1 MKLKALLLS
10 VPLLAISSSL
20 FAHTTTD
27 SIGVENLNGKKVIIH
42 KLDPK
47 DNYYS
52 IGRRYNVSP
61 KTIIQFNNNAPLKI
75 GGTIKV
81 PTDKLFSETATQ
93 TSTPVKQSKPVTV
106 VQQSKPITQPVASVT
121 TPAIQVQPP
130 VTGQPA
136 TTVQAPAVNLT
147 KTAAAVLITS
157 AVVDPAN
164 NADVPANNI
173 QQYKVS
179 AGETLF
185 SIAKRF
191 NTSVEDITSLNKLTS
206 TDLKPDQILKVRTGL
221 PPEVRTI
228 AKQDVLKTDSTAMQI
243 DSASADA
250 KFRANRFGLYEKNEK
265 GVATWIDDT
274 SLDPKK
280 ELVLHR
286 SAPIGTVIKITNPMN
301 NHTTYAKVVGRFTDS
316 EATKDVLIVMTKN
329 TADALGALDKRIHVN
344 ISYGSPNE

>member
-1 MKLKALLLS
+1 MKLKILL
-10 VPLLAISSSL
+10 VIAPLLTLSISI
-20 FAHTTTD
+20 FANPVVD
-27 SIGVENLNGKKVIIH
+27 SVGVENLNGKKVVLH

-61 KTIIQFNNNAPLKI
+61 KAIMQFNNNAPLKI
-75 GGTIKV
+75 GGIVKV
-81 PTDKLFSETATQ
+81 PTEQSFTQ
-93 TSTPVKQSKPVTV
+93 TAATTPAPVQQTRPQVQQPVQQPKPQQPVAQQPKPQTQQPV
-106 VQQSKPITQPVASVT
+106 VQQQA
-121 TPAIQVQPP
+121 
-130 VTGQPA
+130 PA
-136 TTVQAPAVNLT
+136 TTVTTTTPAADTTPAKPVNMDN
-147 KTAAAVLITS
+147 V
-157 AVVDPAN
+157 
-164 NADVPANNI
+164 

-179 AGETLF
+179 AGETLY

-191 NTSVEDITSLNKLTS
+191 GTSVEDITKLNNLTS
-206 TDLKPDQILKVRTGL
+206 STLTPNQVIKVRSGM
-221 PPEVRTI
+221 PPEERPV
-228 AKQDVLKTDSTAMQI
+228 AKQDAVVTTSDSTVAAI
-243 DSASADA
+243 DSAGN
-250 KFRANRFGLYEKNEK
+250 KLKANRFGLYEKNET

-286 SAPIGTVIKITNPMN
+286 TAPIGTVIKITNPMN

-344 ISYGSPNE
+344 ISYGSPNPNE

>member
-1 MKLKALLLS
+1 MKLKTLLL
-10 VPLLAISSSL
+10 VLPLITLSISL
-20 FAHTTTD
+20 FANPVLD
-27 SIGVENLNGKKVIIH
+27 SVGYENLNGKRVVLH

-61 KTIIQFNNNAPLKI
+61 KTIIQFNNNAALKI
-75 GGTIKV
+75 GGIIKV
-81 PTDKLFSETATQ
+81 PTEQSFLQ
-93 TSTPVKQSKPVTV
+93 RTPTPPPAA
-106 VQQSKPITQPVASVT
+106 QQNKA
-121 TPAIQVQPP
+121 QVQPP
-130 VTGQPA
+130 VTQPPSKPQTQQPVAQPPVQQPTA
-136 TTVQAPAVNLT
+136 TATQSADTTPQKPVNLDN
-147 KTAAAVLITS
+147 V
-157 AVVDPAN
+157 
-164 NADVPANNI
+164 

-191 NTSVEDITSLNKLTS
+191 GTSVDDIIKLNGLTS
-206 TDLKPDQILKVRTGL
+206 NNLTPNQIIKVRAGL
-221 PPEVRTI
+221 PPEERPVV
-228 AKQDVLKTDSTAMQI
+228 KQDGVKQQDSTVTAI
-243 DSASADA
+243 DSAGN
-250 KFRANRFGLYEKNEK
+250 KLKANKFGLYEKNET

-286 SAPIGTVIKITNPMN
+286 TAPIGTVIKITNPMN

-344 ISYGSPNE
+344 ISYGSPTPNE

>member
-1 MKLKALLLS
+1 MKVKILL
-10 VPLLAISSSL
+10 VIAPLLTLSISI
-20 FAHTTTD
+20 FANPVVD
-27 SIGVENLNGKKVIIH
+27 SIGVENLNGKKVVLH

-61 KTIIQFNNNAPLKI
+61 KAIIQFNNNAALKI
-75 GGTIKV
+75 GGIIKV
-81 PTDKLFSETATQ
+81 PTEQSFTQ
-93 TSTPVKQSKPVTV
+93 TAATTPVQQNKP
-106 VQQSKPITQPVASVT
+106 
-121 TPAIQVQPP
+121 QVQPP
-130 VTGQPA
+130 VQQPKPQVQQPVAQQPKPQAQQPVVQQQVPA
-136 TTVQAPAVNLT
+136 TTTVATTPPTDTTPAKPVNMDN
-147 KTAAAVLITS
+147 V
-157 AVVDPAN
+157 
-164 NADVPANNI
+164 

-179 AGETLF
+179 AGETLY

-191 NTSVEDITSLNKLTS
+191 GTSVEDITKLNGLTS
-206 TDLKPDQILKVRTGL
+206 STLTPNQIVKVRSGM
-221 PPEVRTI
+221 PPEERPV
-228 AKQDVLKTDSTAMQI
+228 AKQDAVVTTQDSTVAAI
-243 DSASADA
+243 DSASN
-250 KFRANRFGLYEKNEK
+250 KLKANRFGLYEKNET

-286 SAPIGTVIKITNPMN
+286 TAPIGTVIKITNPMN

-344 ISYGSPNE
+344 ISYGSPNPNE

>member
-1 MKLKALLLS
+1 MKFKILLS
-10 VPLLAISSSL
+10 IAPLLTLSISL
-20 FAHTTTD
+20 FANPVAD
-27 SIGVENLNGKKVIIH
+27 SVGVENLNGKKVVLH

-52 IGRRYNVSP
+52 VGRRYNVSP
-61 KTIIQFNNNAPLKI
+61 KAIIQFNNNAALKI
-75 GGTIKV
+75 GGIIKV
-81 PTDKLFSETATQ
+81 PTEQSFTQ
-93 TSTPVKQSKPVTV
+93 TAATTPAP
-106 VQQSKPITQPVASVT
+106 VQQSKPQQPVVQQQAKPQTQQPVVQQQALAPVQQQAAPVPAQTATTTATDT
-121 TPAIQVQPP
+121 TPQKPL
-130 VTGQPA
+130 
-136 TTVQAPAVNLT
+136 NLDN
-147 KTAAAVLITS
+147 V
-157 AVVDPAN
+157 
-164 NADVPANNI
+164 

-191 NTSVEDITSLNKLTS
+191 GTSVEDITKLNGLTSNTLTPNQVIKVRSGMPPEERPVVKQDAIREDSTVAAVDSAGNKL
-206 TDLKPDQILKVRTGL
+206 K
-221 PPEVRTI
+221 
-228 AKQDVLKTDSTAMQI
+228 
-243 DSASADA
+243 
-250 KFRANRFGLYEKNEK
+250 ANKYGLYEKNET

>member
-1 MKLKALLLS
+1 MKLKILLL
-10 VPLLAISSSL
+10 VAPLLTLSISL
-20 FAHTTTD
+20 FANPVAD
-27 SIGVENLNGKKVIIH
+27 SVGVENLNGKKVILH

-61 KTIIQFNNNAPLKI
+61 KAIIQFNNNAALKI
-75 GGTIKV
+75 GGIVKV
-81 PTDKLFSETATQ
+81 PTEVSFSQTAV
-93 TSTPVKQSKPVTV
+93 TPQP
-106 VQQSKPITQPVASVT
+106 VQQNKP
-121 TPAIQVQPP
+121 QVQPP
-130 VTGQPA
+130 VTQPSKPPVVQQKPQTQQPVVQQQA
-136 TTVQAPAVNLT
+136 QQPVAQTTDTTPQKAVNLDN
-147 KTAAAVLITS
+147 V
-157 AVVDPAN
+157 
-164 NADVPANNI
+164 

-191 NTSVEDITSLNKLTS
+191 GTSVDDIIKLNGLTS
-206 TDLKPDQILKVRTGL
+206 NNLTPDQIIKVRSGM
-221 PPEVRTI
+221 PPEERPVV
-228 AKQDVLKTDSTAMQI
+228 KQDVVKADSTVAAV
-243 DSASADA
+243 DSAGN
-250 KFRANRFGLYEKNEK
+250 KLRANKYGLYEKNET

-286 SAPIGTVIKITNPMN
+286 TAPIGTVIKITNPMN

>member
-1 MKLKALLLS
+1 MKLKFFLLFA
-10 VPLLAISSSL
+10 PLLTLSISV
-20 FAHTTTD
+20 FASPVVD
-27 SIGVENLNGKKVIIH
+27 SVGVENLNGKKVVLH

-61 KTIIQFNNNAPLKI
+61 KNIIQFNNNAPLKI
-75 GGTIKV
+75 GGIIKV
-81 PTDKLFSETATQ
+81 PTEQSFTQ
-93 TSTPVKQSKPVTV
+93 TAVT
-106 VQQSKPITQPVASVT
+106 TQPAVT
-121 TPAIQVQPP
+121 QTKPQVQPP
-130 VTGQPA
+130 VTQQQNKPQPQQAVTQQQSKPQPQQAVTQQAQVTMQQPTA
-136 TTVQAPAVNLT
+136 TATQSADTTPAKPLNLDN
-147 KTAAAVLITS
+147 V
-157 AVVDPAN
+157 
-164 NADVPANNI
+164 

-191 NTSVEDITSLNKLTS
+191 GTSVEDITKLNGLTS
-206 TDLKPDQILKVRTGL
+206 NSLTPNQIIKVRSGL
-221 PPEVRTI
+221 PPEERSVV
-228 AKQDVLKTDSTAMQI
+228 KQDVVKQQDSTVAAL
-243 DSASADA
+243 DSAGD
-250 KFRANRFGLYEKNEK
+250 KLRANKFGLYEKNET

-286 SAPIGTVIKITNPMN
+286 TAPIGTVIKITNPMN

-344 ISYGSPNE
+344 ISYGSPTPNE

>member
-1 MKLKALLLS
+1 MKLKILLLIA
-10 VPLLAISSSL
+10 PLLTFSISL
-20 FAHTTTD
+20 FAKSAVD
-27 SIGVENLNGKKVIIH
+27 SVGVENQNGKKIILH

-61 KTIIQFNNNAPLKI
+61 KAVIQFNNNAALKI
-75 GGTIKV
+75 GGIIKV
-81 PTDKLFSETATQ
+81 PTEQSFVQTATPSAAQ
-93 TSTPVKQSKPVTV
+93 QAKQQVQQPASQQPTKPAAQQPVTQQQTKPAA
-106 VQQSKPITQPVASVT
+106 VQQQTQA
-121 TPAIQVQPP
+121 PAQ
-130 VTGQPA
+130 QPA
-136 TTVQAPAVNLT
+136 TTATQAADTTPQKTVNT
-147 KTAAAVLITS
+147 DNV
-157 AVVDPAN
+157 
-164 NADVPANNI
+164 

-191 NTSVEDITSLNKLTS
+191 GTSVEDITKLNNLTS
-206 TDLKPDQILKVRTGL
+206 TNLAPGQVIKVRTGL
-221 PPEVRTI
+221 PADERPVVQQDAI
-228 AKQDVLKTDSTAMQI
+228 KQQDSTVAAI
-243 DSASADA
+243 DSAGN
-250 KFRANRFGLYEKNEK
+250 KLKANKYGLYEKNET

-286 SAPIGTVIKITNPMN
+286 TAPIGTVIKITNPMN
-301 NHTTYAKVVGRFTDS
+301 NHTTYAKVVGRFTES

>member
-1 MKLKALLLS
+1 MKVKILL
-10 VPLLAISSSL
+10 VIAPLLTLSISI
-20 FAHTTTD
+20 FAKPVVD
-27 SIGVENLNGKKVIIH
+27 SVGVENLNGKKVVLH

-61 KTIIQFNNNAPLKI
+61 KAIIQFNNNAPLKI
-75 GGTIKV
+75 GGIVKV
-81 PTDKLFSETATQ
+81 PTEQSFVQTTTTTPAPVQQTKTQ
-93 TSTPVKQSKPVTV
+93 VQAPVQQPKPQVQQPVAQQPKPQAQQPV
-106 VQQSKPITQPVASVT
+106 VQQQAPATTTIATTTPPADT
-121 TPAIQVQPP
+121 TPAKP
-130 VTGQPA
+130 VNMDN
-136 TTVQAPAVNLT
+136 V
-147 KTAAAVLITS
+147 
-157 AVVDPAN
+157 
-164 NADVPANNI
+164 

-179 AGETLF
+179 AGETLY

-191 NTSVEDITSLNKLTS
+191 GTSVDDITKLNGLTS
-206 TDLKPDQILKVRTGL
+206 TTLAPNQVIKVRSGL
-221 PPEVRTI
+221 PPEERPVV
-228 AKQDVLKTDSTAMQI
+228 KQDAVAVSTQDSTVAAI
-243 DSASADA
+243 DSAGN
-250 KFRANRFGLYEKNEK
+250 KLKANKFGLYEKNET

-286 SAPIGTVIKITNPMN
+286 TAPIGTVIKITNPMN

-344 ISYGSPNE
+344 ISYGSPNPNE

>member
-1 MKLKALLLS
+1 MKLKIFLLIA
-10 VPLLAISSSL
+10 PLLTFSISL
-20 FAHTTTD
+20 LANPVID
-27 SIGVENLNGKKVIIH
+27 SVGVENHDGKKVILH

-61 KTIIQFNNNAPLKI
+61 KAIMQFNNNAPLKI
-75 GGTIKV
+75 GGIIKV
-81 PTDKLFSETATQ
+81 PTEASILQ
-93 TSTPVKQSKPVTV
+93 TT
-106 VQQSKPITQPVASVT
+106 T
-121 TPAIQVQPP
+121 TPQSAVNKPQAQPP
-130 VTGQPA
+130 VTQQQTKPQPQQAAVQQQTKPQVPQVAQQPA
-136 TTVQAPAVNLT
+136 PAQQTATTPAQTTTTTDTTPQKPLNLDN
-147 KTAAAVLITS
+147 V
-157 AVVDPAN
+157 
-164 NADVPANNI
+164 

-191 NTSVEDITSLNKLTS
+191 GTSVDDIVKLNNLTSNTLAPNQIIKVRAGMPPEERPVVQQDVVKQQDSTVAALDSAGNKL
-206 TDLKPDQILKVRTGL
+206 K
-221 PPEVRTI
+221 
-228 AKQDVLKTDSTAMQI
+228 
-243 DSASADA
+243 
-250 KFRANRFGLYEKNEK
+250 ANKYGLYEKNET

-286 SAPIGTVIKITNPMN
+286 TAPIGTVIKITNPMN

>member
-1 MKLKALLLS
+1 MKLKILL
-10 VPLLAISSSL
+10 VIAPLLTLSISI
-20 FAHTTTD
+20 FANPVVD
-27 SIGVENLNGKKVIIH
+27 SVGVENLNGKKVVLH

-61 KTIIQFNNNAPLKI
+61 KAIMQFNNNAPLKI
-75 GGTIKV
+75 GGIVKV
-81 PTDKLFSETATQ
+81 PTEQSFTQ
-93 TSTPVKQSKPVTV
+93 TAATTPAPVQQTRPQVQQPVQQPKPQQPVAQQPKPQTQQPV
-106 VQQSKPITQPVASVT
+106 VQQQA
-121 TPAIQVQPP
+121 
-130 VTGQPA
+130 PA
-136 TTVQAPAVNLT
+136 TTVTTTTPAADTTPAKPVNMDN
-147 KTAAAVLITS
+147 V
-157 AVVDPAN
+157 
-164 NADVPANNI
+164 

-179 AGETLF
+179 AGETLY

-191 NTSVEDITSLNKLTS
+191 GTSVEDITKLNNLTS
-206 TDLKPDQILKVRTGL
+206 STLTPNQVIKVRSGM
-221 PPEVRTI
+221 PPEERPV
-228 AKQDVLKTDSTAMQI
+228 AKQDAVVTTPDSTVAAI
-243 DSASADA
+243 DSAGN
-250 KFRANRFGLYEKNEK
+250 KLKANRFGLYEKNET

-286 SAPIGTVIKITNPMN
+286 TAPIGTVIKITNPMN

-344 ISYGSPNE
+344 ISYGSPNPNE

>member
-1 MKLKALLLS
+1 MKVKILL
-10 VPLLAISSSL
+10 VIAPLLTLSISI
-20 FAHTTTD
+20 FANPVVD
-27 SIGVENLNGKKVIIH
+27 SVGVENQNGKKVVLH

-61 KTIIQFNNNAPLKI
+61 KAIMQFNNNAPLKI
-75 GGTIKV
+75 GGIIKV
-81 PTDKLFSETATQ
+81 PTEQSFTQ
-93 TSTPVKQSKPVTV
+93 TTAAAPAPVQQTKPQAQQPVQQPKPQAQQPVAQQPKPQTQQPV
-106 VQQSKPITQPVASVT
+106 VQQQAPAATVATTTPPPADT
-121 TPAIQVQPP
+121 TPAKP
-130 VTGQPA
+130 VNMDN
-136 TTVQAPAVNLT
+136 V
-147 KTAAAVLITS
+147 
-157 AVVDPAN
+157 
-164 NADVPANNI
+164 

-179 AGETLF
+179 AGETLY

-191 NTSVEDITSLNKLTS
+191 GTSVEDITKLNGLTS
-206 TDLKPDQILKVRTGL
+206 DTLTPNQVIKVRSGM
-221 PPEVRTI
+221 PPAERPV
-228 AKQDVLKTDSTAMQI
+228 AKQDAVLTQDSTVAAI
-243 DSASADA
+243 DSAGN
-250 KFRANRFGLYEKNEK
+250 KLKANRFGLYEKNET

-286 SAPIGTVIKITNPMN
+286 TAPIGTVIKITNPMN

-344 ISYGSPNE
+344 ISYGSPNPNE

>member
-1 MKLKALLLS
+1 MKLKILLS
-10 VPLLAISSSL
+10 IAPLLTFSL
-20 FAHTTTD
+20 SVLANTAVD
-27 SIGVENLNGKKVIIH
+27 SVGVENLNGKKIILH

-61 KTIIQFNNNAPLKI
+61 KTIIQFNNNATLKI

-81 PTDKLFSETATQ
+81 PTERPFVETTAQ
-93 TSTPVKQSKPVTV
+93 TPAPVQQTKPVIQTPV
-106 VQQSKPITQPVASVT
+106 VQQKTQVQQPVAK
-121 TPAIQVQPP
+121 PQ
-130 VTGQPA
+130 
-136 TTVQAPAVNLT
+136 VQAPVTQQPVTQQASPVVQQPVSNAP
-147 KTAAAVLITS
+147 KTAAPVPQQA
-157 AVVDPAN
+157 
-164 NADVPANNI
+164 ADTNMDNV

-179 AGETLF
+179 AGETLT

-191 NTSVEDITSLNKLTS
+191 NTSVDDIKTLNNQT
-206 TDLKPDQILKVRTGL
+206 TDDLKPNQVIKVRTGL
-221 PPEVRTI
+221 PPEDRTV
-228 AKQDVLKTDSTAMQI
+228 AKQDALKTDSSTMAI
-243 DSASADA
+243 DSADA
-250 KFRANRFGLYEKNEK
+250 KFKANRFGLYEKNEK

-286 SAPIGTVIKITNPMN
+286 TAPIGTVIKITNPMN

-316 EATKDVLIVMTKN
+316 EATKNVLIVMTKN
-329 TADALGALDKRIHVN
+329 TADALGALDKRINVN

>member
-1 MKLKALLLS
+1 MKLKIALL
-10 VPLLAISSSL
+10 VTPLLTFSISV
-20 FAHTTTD
+20 FAKSVSRD
-27 SIGVENLNGKKVIIH
+27 STGVENQNGKKVILH

-52 IGRRYNVSP
+52 IGRRYKVSP
-61 KTIIQFNNNAPLKI
+61 KDIIAFNNNAALKI
-75 GGTIKV
+75 GGIIKV
-81 PTDKLFSETATQ
+81 PTGQPFAQTAT
-93 TSTPVKQSKPVTV
+93 TPPP
-106 VQQSKPITQPVASVT
+106 VQQPKP
-121 TPAIQVQPP
+121 QVQPP
-130 VTGQPA
+130 VTQPA
-136 TTVQAPAVNLT
+136 AKAPVQAPVVQQQAKPQVT
-147 KTAAAVLITS
+147 TPVVQQQTTPPVQQPAAADT
-157 AVVDPAN
+157 VDLKN
-164 NADVPANNI
+164 V

-191 NTSVEDITSLNKLTS
+191 NTSVDDIIKLNSLTGN
-206 TDLKPDQILKVRTGL
+206 DLKPNQIIKVRTGL
-221 PPEVRTI
+221 PPEERTV
-228 AKQDVLKTDSTAMQI
+228 AKQDVLKTDSSSMAI
-243 DSASADA
+243 DSADA
-250 KFRANRFGLYEKNEK
+250 KFKANRFGLYEKNEK

-286 SAPIGTVIKITNPMN
+286 TAPIGTVIKITNPMN

-329 TADALGALDKRIHVN
+329 TADALGALDKRIHVI

>member
-1 MKLKALLLS
+1 MKLKILLLIA
-10 VPLLAISSSL
+10 PLLTFSISI
-20 FAHTTTD
+20 FAKPVLD
-27 SIGVENLNGKKVIIH
+27 SVGVENQNGKKIILH

-52 IGRRYNVSP
+52 VGRRYNVSP
-61 KTIIQFNNNAPLKI
+61 KAIIQFNNNAALKI
-75 GGTIKV
+75 GGIIKV
-81 PTDKLFSETATQ
+81 PTEQSFVQTAT
-93 TSTPVKQSKPVTV
+93 PPA
-106 VQQSKPITQPVASVT
+106 VQQAKQQVQQPAAQQPAKPAVQQPVAQQQT
-121 TPAIQVQPP
+121 KPAVQQQ
-130 VTGQPA
+130 T
-136 TTVQAPAVNLT
+136 QAPAQQPVT
-147 KTAAAVLITS
+147 TTAQAADTTPQKTVSTEN
-157 AVVDPAN
+157 V
-164 NADVPANNI
+164 

-191 NTSVEDITSLNKLTS
+191 GTSVDDITKLNNLASTNLT
-206 TDLKPDQILKVRTGL
+206 PGQVIKVRTGL
-221 PPEVRTI
+221 PPDERPVAPQDAI
-228 AKQDVLKTDSTAMQI
+228 KQQDSTVAAI
-243 DSASADA
+243 DSAGN
-250 KFRANRFGLYEKNEK
+250 KLRANKYGLYEKNET

-301 NHTTYAKVVGRFTDS
+301 NHTTYAKVVGRFTES

>member
-1 MKLKALLLS
+1 MKLKILLS
-10 VPLLAISSSL
+10 IAPLLTFSL
-20 FAHTTTD
+20 SVLANTAVD
-27 SIGVENLNGKKVIIH
+27 SVGVENLNGKKIILH

-61 KTIIQFNNNAPLKI
+61 KTIIQFNNNATLKI

-81 PTDKLFSETATQ
+81 PTERPFVETTAQ
-93 TSTPVKQSKPVTV
+93 TPAPVQQTKPVILTPV
-106 VQQSKPITQPVASVT
+106 VQQKTQVQQPVAK
-121 TPAIQVQPP
+121 PQ
-130 VTGQPA
+130 
-136 TTVQAPAVNLT
+136 VQAPVTQQPVNQQASPVVQQHESNAP
-147 KTAAAVLITS
+147 KTAAPVPQQA
-157 AVVDPAN
+157 
-164 NADVPANNI
+164 ADTNMDNV

-179 AGETLF
+179 AGETLT

-191 NTSVEDITSLNKLTS
+191 NTSVDDIKTLNNLT
-206 TDLKPDQILKVRTGL
+206 TDDLKPNQVIKVRTGL
-221 PPEVRTI
+221 PPEDRTV
-228 AKQDVLKTDSTAMQI
+228 AKQDALKTDSSTMAI
-243 DSASADA
+243 DSADA
-250 KFRANRFGLYEKNEK
+250 KFKANRFGLYEKNEK

-286 SAPIGTVIKITNPMN
+286 TAPIGTVIKITNPMN

-316 EATKDVLIVMTKN
+316 EATKNVLIVMTKN
-329 TADALGALDKRIHVN
+329 TADALGALDKRINVN

>member
-1 MKLKALLLS
+1 MKLKILLVIAPLFTLS
-10 VPLLAISSSL
+10 IST
-20 FAHTTTD
+20 FANPIVD
-27 SIGVENLNGKKVIIH
+27 SVGVENQNGKKVVLH

-61 KTIIQFNNNAPLKI
+61 KAIMQFNNNAPLKI
-75 GGTIKV
+75 GGIVKV
-81 PTDKLFSETATQ
+81 PTEQSFTQ
-93 TSTPVKQSKPVTV
+93 TAATTPAPVQQTKPQVQAPVQQPKPQQPVAQQPKPQTQQPV
-106 VQQSKPITQPVASVT
+106 VQQQVPATTNVATTTPSADT
-121 TPAIQVQPP
+121 TPAKP
-130 VTGQPA
+130 VNMDN
-136 TTVQAPAVNLT
+136 V
-147 KTAAAVLITS
+147 
-157 AVVDPAN
+157 
-164 NADVPANNI
+164 

-179 AGETLF
+179 AGETLY

-191 NTSVEDITSLNKLTS
+191 GTSVEDITKLNNLTS
-206 TDLKPDQILKVRTGL
+206 STLTPNQVIKVRSGM
-221 PPEVRTI
+221 PPEERPV
-228 AKQDVLKTDSTAMQI
+228 AKQDAVLTQDSTVAAI
-243 DSASADA
+243 DSAGN
-250 KFRANRFGLYEKNEK
+250 KLKANRFGLYEKNET

-286 SAPIGTVIKITNPMN
+286 TAPIGTVIKITNPMN

-344 ISYGSPNE
+344 ISYGSPNPNE

>member
-1 MKLKALLLS
+1 MKLKIVLLFA
-10 VPLLAISSSL
+10 PLLTLSISV
-20 FAHTTTD
+20 FANPVVD
-27 SIGVENLNGKKVIIH
+27 SVGVENLNGKKVVLH

-61 KTIIQFNNNAPLKI
+61 KNIIQFNNNAPLKI
-75 GGTIKV
+75 GGIIKV
-81 PTDKLFSETATQ
+81 PTEQSFTQTATTTQ
-93 TSTPVKQSKPVTV
+93 PA
-106 VQQSKPITQPVASVT
+106 VQQNKP
-121 TPAIQVQPP
+121 QVQPP
-130 VTGQPA
+130 VTQQQSKPQPQQA
-136 TTVQAPAVNLT
+136 VTQQAQAPVQQPTATATQSADTTPAKPLNLDN
-147 KTAAAVLITS
+147 V
-157 AVVDPAN
+157 
-164 NADVPANNI
+164 

-191 NTSVEDITSLNKLTS
+191 GTSVDDIIKLNGLTS
-206 TDLKPDQILKVRTGL
+206 NSLTPNQIIKVRSGM
-221 PPEVRTI
+221 PPEERPVV
-228 AKQDVLKTDSTAMQI
+228 KQDVVKQQDSTVAAL
-243 DSASADA
+243 DSAGD
-250 KFRANRFGLYEKNEK
+250 KLRANKFGLYEKNET

-286 SAPIGTVIKITNPMN
+286 TAPIGTVIKITNPMN

-344 ISYGSPNE
+344 ISYGSPTPNE

>member
-1 MKLKALLLS
+1 MKVKILL
-10 VPLLAISSSL
+10 VIAPLLTLSISI
-20 FAHTTTD
+20 FANPVVD
-27 SIGVENLNGKKVIIH
+27 SVGVENLNGKKVVLH

-61 KTIIQFNNNAPLKI
+61 KAIIQFNNNAALKI
-75 GGTIKV
+75 GGIIKV
-81 PTDKLFSETATQ
+81 PTEQSFVQTTA
-93 TSTPVKQSKPVTV
+93 
-106 VQQSKPITQPVASVT
+106 T
-121 TPAIQVQPP
+121 TPAPVQQTKPQVQPP
-130 VTGQPA
+130 VQQPKPQAQQPVAQQPKPQTQQPVVQQQAPA
-136 TTVQAPAVNLT
+136 TTTVATTTPSADTTPAKPINMDNV
-147 KTAAAVLITS
+147 
-157 AVVDPAN
+157 
-164 NADVPANNI
+164 

-179 AGETLF
+179 AGETLY

-191 NTSVEDITSLNKLTS
+191 GTSVDDITKLNGLTS
-206 TDLKPDQILKVRTGL
+206 TTLAPNQIIKVRSGL
-221 PPEVRTI
+221 PPEERPV
-228 AKQDVLKTDSTAMQI
+228 AKQDAVVTTQDSTVAAI
-243 DSASADA
+243 DSAGN
-250 KFRANRFGLYEKNEK
+250 KLKANKFGLYEKNET

-286 SAPIGTVIKITNPMN
+286 TAPIGTVIKITNPMN

-344 ISYGSPNE
+344 ISYGSPNPNE

>member
-1 MKLKALLLS
+1 MKLKILLS
-10 VPLLAISSSL
+10 IAPLLTLSL
-20 FAHTTTD
+20 SVLANTAVD
-27 SIGVENLNGKKVIIH
+27 SVGVENLNGKKIILH

-61 KTIIQFNNNAPLKI
+61 KTIIQFNNNATLKI

-81 PTDKLFSETATQ
+81 PTERPFVETTAQ
-93 TSTPVKQSKPVTV
+93 TPAPVQQTKPVIQTPV
-106 VQQSKPITQPVASVT
+106 VQQKTQVQQPVAKPQAQT
-121 TPAIQVQPP
+121 P
-130 VTGQPA
+130 VTQQPV
-136 TTVQAPAVNLT
+136 TQQVSPVVQQPVSNAP
-147 KTAAAVLITS
+147 KTAA
-157 AVVDPAN
+157 PAPQQA
-164 NADVPANNI
+164 ADTNMDNV

-179 AGETLF
+179 AGETLT

-191 NTSVEDITSLNKLTS
+191 NTSVDDIKTLNNLT
-206 TDLKPDQILKVRTGL
+206 TDDLKPNQVIKVRTGL
-221 PPEVRTI
+221 PPEDRTV
-228 AKQDVLKTDSTAMQI
+228 AKQDALKTDSSTMAI
-243 DSASADA
+243 DSADA
-250 KFRANRFGLYEKNEK
+250 KFKANRFGLYEKNEK

-286 SAPIGTVIKITNPMN
+286 TAPIGTVIKITNPMN

-316 EATKDVLIVMTKN
+316 EATKNVLIVMTKN
-329 TADALGALDKRIHVN
+329 TADALGALDKRINVN